1 MFGKKYEQR
10 LAAWSEFRNKLEASE
25 QPFHDVEMFYNQA
38 PTVSIHTDPWD
49 NKTWPSPWE
58 LVQENQ
64 YCDFCRVLGMCYS
77 LQLTERFSRS
87 KFEIHIIIDT
97 KNSATLYLLHVD
109 DIVIGH
115 RNGEYVHAGNLPKYY
130 DTKKIYHMD
139 ALQ

>member
-77 LQLTERFSRS
+77 LQLTERFKGSS
-87 KFEIHIIIDT
+87 FEIHIGIDREKSHT
-97 KNSATLYLLHVD
+97 VYLLLVD
-109 DIVIGH
+109 DIVIMWNDGTATKT
-115 RNGEYVHAGNLPKYY
+115 ELSETLQVEKKYVMPK
-130 DTKKIYHMD
+130 
-139 ALQ
+139 LQ